1 MTSFELFLEN
11 LVNLNPWHLVK
22 IGFLIFLALY
32 FAFAIV
38 IIRQVKLMIRVLNGA
53 FELPLQVMAL
63 VHLALAATVFLLA
76 LTIL

>member
-1 MTSFELFLEN
+1 MTPFEQFLES
-11 LVNLNPWHLVK
+11 LVNLNPWFLVK

-32 FAFAIV
+32 FAFAVV
-38 IIRQVKLMIRVLNGA
+38 ITRQVKLMIRVLNGA